1 MAKVKKIKMQIP
13 QGTTY
18 EHTFNYAESFDETT
32 DPATPVN
39 PIDLTGY
46 SAELQFRVDIE
57 DSTAFYTVTDVSGE
71 LVCGNGSVVLTIAH
85 TDSTAWTDYEF
96 VGALEITS
104 PGGVRTRLVDIEA
117 ELSREAVR

>member
-18 EHTFNYAESFDETT
+18 EHTFNYAESFDEST
-32 DPATPVN
+32 DPPTPVN
-39 PIDLTGY
+39 PIDLSLYTG
-46 SAELQFRVDIE
+46 ELQFRVNVE
-57 DSTAFYTVTDVSGE
+57 DATPFYTATDAAE
-71 LVCGNGSVVLTIAH
+71 LSMNNGSVVLTIDH
-85 TDSTAWTDYEF
+85 TISTAWADYEF
-96 VGALEITS
+96 VGALEVTS

>member
-1 MAKVKKIKMQIP
+1 MAKVKKIKITIP

-18 EHTFNYAESFDETT
+18 EHTFNYAQSYDA
-32 DPATPVN
+32 DDNPVN

-46 SAELQFRVDIE
+46 EAELQFRVGIE
-57 DSTAFYTVTDVSGE
+57 DTLPFYTATEAAE
-71 LVCGNGSVVLTIAH
+71 LVCGNGTVILTIDHAE
-85 TDSTAWTDYEF
+85 STTWTDFDF
-96 VGALEITS
+96 VGALEVTS